1 MWFEHSIVGWL
12 NRMNQPLQ
20 LPPMAGLT
28 LGHLTDNPS
37 HAVVWAHNRRAEHAC
52 VVGKTGSGKT
62 HFMEYLAWQ
71 LMSQNEPFVFL
82 DYHGD
87 ATDHLVRLAAR
98 SPEGAARLLIVDP
111 TDPHVSPGLNP
122 LETMDADER
131 SVFGRASELSAILRQ
146 RWGVEAFGARTEE
159 LLRNTLFVLAA
170 THQTL
175 VEAPR
180 LLTSPEFR
188 AQLVSQITHPEVLD
202 YWHDRYEP
210 LSEAMKG
217 AFREPLLNKVTAF
230 LTEPACRHLLG
241 QRQST
246 INFAAAINE
255 GRWIV
260 VNLAKGKLREHAH
273 TLGNLIFARLQ
284 FDILARANVAPER
297 RRLFTVFCDEV
308 QNLAENDLAT
318 LLAEGRKFQ
327 VSLTTGH
334 QYWDQLSHELR
345 GALLSAGTHVFFR
358 LSSSDAGI
366 LASELSVGA
375 KQRYHRELTLLA
387 RGQAV
392 GRVGSGAPV
401 TFTVPPLPSIRTSAD
416 RIRALRDVAV
426 QRCSRS
432 RDQVEA
438 DIRAR
443 RDIVRVVT
451 RPAPVTHDANDGQ
464 HGW

>member
-1 MWFEHSIVGWL
+1 MWFEHSIVGLL

-20 LPPMAGLT
+20 LPPSAGLT
-28 LGHLTDNPS
+28 LGHLTDNRS

-62 HFMEYLAWQ
+62 HFMEWLAWQ
-71 LMSQNEPFVFL
+71 LMCQREPFVFL

-87 ATDHLVRLAAR
+87 ATEHLVRLAAN
-98 SPEGAARLLIVDP
+98 SPDAVGRLLIVDP
-111 TDPHVSPGLNP
+111 TDPVVSPGLNP
-122 LETMDADER
+122 LETATGDER
-131 SVFGRASELSAILRQ
+131 AVFSRASELSSILRQ
-146 RWGVEAFGARTEE
+146 RWNVDAFGARTEE

-170 THQTL
+170 TNQTL

-180 LLTSPEFR
+180 FLTSREFR
-188 AQLVSQITHPEVLD
+188 AHLLSQVTHPEVLD
-202 YWHDRYEP
+202 YWNDRYEP
-210 LSEAMKG
+210 LSEGMKG

-246 INFAAAINE
+246 INFAAAIDE
-255 GRWIV
+255 GRWII

-284 FDILARANVAPER
+284 FDILARANVSPER

-358 LSSSDAGI
+358 LSSNDAGI
-366 LASELSVGA
+366 LSSELSVGG
-375 KQRYHRELTLLA
+375 KQRYHRELTLLT

-392 GRVGSGAPV
+392 GRVGSSAPV
-401 TFTVPPLPSIRTSAD
+401 TFTVPPLPATRTSAAQL
-416 RIRALRDVAV
+416 RALRDAAV

-432 RDQVEA
+432 RAQVEA
-438 DIRAR
+438 DIRSRREVAR
-443 RDIVRVVT
+443 PMAAVT
-451 RPAPVTHDANDGQ
+451 PQRHDPNDGQ
-464 HGW
+464 QGW